1 MKRIYKEDVREKL
14 DKKIA
19 EEYDVSTH
27 DIDRMLLWVS
37 LKETLNI
44 IYSEFELEYYCKDF
58 DNDILNRHCIQHG
71 YSLHAFTDIDC
82 LQLSTILYTVICVTK
97 DWKIIYTTSFSI
109 MGTLVKEDDMESV
122 SKSMTDQ

>member
-1 MKRIYKEDVREKL
+1 MKRIYKENVREKL